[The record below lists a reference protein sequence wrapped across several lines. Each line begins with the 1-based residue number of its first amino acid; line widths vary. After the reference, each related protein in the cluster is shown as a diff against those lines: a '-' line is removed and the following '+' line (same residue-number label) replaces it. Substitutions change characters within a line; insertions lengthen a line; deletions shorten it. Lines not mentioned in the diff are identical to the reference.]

1 MVKINL
7 LDWRQELREKRR
19 KRFFAVLVLSA
30 LAAALT
36 VLAGIGVLNERVDH
50 QKARNDLLRREIAE
64 LDKQIVEIQELEKV
78 KANLLARM
86 RVIEKLQA
94 TRSAMVH
101 FFDEIVNTLPEGVY
115 LTSLRQS
122 GDEVAIDGIAE
133 SNGRISTYMKNLENS
148 QWFADPGL
156 VVIRTV
162 ERDRRRQSEFSLKV
176 KNLTIAKLTNEAAQ
190 ADAAASGAAAPKG
203 GADGGAR

>member
-7 LDWRQELREKRR
+7 LDWRQGLREKRR
-19 KRFFAVLVLSA
+19 KRFFAVLILSA

-36 VLAGIGVLNERVDH
+36 VLAGVGVLNERVDH
-50 QKARNDLLRREIAE
+50 QKARNELLRREIAE

-115 LTSLRQS
+115 LTALKQT
-122 GDEVAIDGIAE
+122 GDDIAVEGIAE
-133 SNGRISTYMKNLENS
+133 SNGRISSYMKNLEGS
-148 QWFADPGL
+148 QWFADPRL
-156 VVIRTV
+156 VVIRAV
-162 ERDRRRQSEFSLKV
+162 ERDKRRQSQFSLRV
-176 KNLTIAKLTNEAAQ
+176 KNLTIAKLKAEAQ
-190 ADAAASGAAAPKG
+190 SDAPGAIKG

>member
-19 KRFFAVLVLSA
+19 KRFFAVLILSA
-30 LAAALT
+30 LAAALA
-36 VLAGIGVLNERVDH
+36 VLAGVGVLNQRVDH
-50 QKARNDLLRREIAE
+50 QKARNDLLRKEIAD

-101 FFDEIVNTLPEGVY
+101 FFDEVVNTLPEGVY
-115 LTSLRQS
+115 LTALHQQ
-122 GDEVAIDGIAE
+122 GDEVAIDGVAE

-148 QWFADPGL
+148 LWFAEPNL
-156 VVIRTV
+156 VVIRAI
-162 ERDRRRQSEFSLKV
+162 DKDKRRQSQFSLKV
-176 KNLTIAKLTNEAAQ
+176 KNLTIAKLNAEAQ
-190 ADAAASGAAAPKG
+190 KDDSSASGAASKG

>member
-7 LDWRQELREKRR
+7 LDWRQGLREKRR
-19 KRFFAVLVLSA
+19 KRFFAVLILSA
-30 LAAALT
+30 LAAMLT
-36 VLAGIGVLNERVDH
+36 VLAGVGVLNQRVDH
-50 QKARNDLLRREIAE
+50 QKARNELLRKEIAD

-115 LTSLRQS
+115 LTTMRQQS
-122 GDEVAIDGIAE
+122 DEVAIDGIAE
-133 SNGRISTYMKNLENS
+133 SNGRISTYMKNLKNS
-148 QWFADPGL
+148 SWFA
-156 VVIRTV
+156 
-162 ERDRRRQSEFSLKV
+162 E
-176 KNLTIAKLTNEAAQ
+176 
-190 ADAAASGAAAPKG
+190 
-203 GADGGAR
+203 

>member
-36 VLAGIGVLNERVDH
+36 VLAGVGVLNERVDH

-115 LTSLRQS
+115 LTSLKQT
-122 GDEVAIDGIAE
+122 GDDVALEGIAE
-133 SNGRISTYMKNLENS
+133 SNGRISTYMKNLEAS
-148 QWFADPGL
+148 QWFSDPNL
-156 VVIRTV
+156 NIIRTV
-162 ERDRRRQSEFSLKV
+162 ERDRRRQSEFTLHV
-176 KNLTIAKLTNEAAQ
+176 KNLTVAKLTAEAQ
-190 ADAAASGAAAPKG
+190 AAENGAAAAPKG
-203 GADGGAR
+203 GTDGGAR

>member
-19 KRFFAVLVLSA
+19 KRFFAVLILSA

-36 VLAGIGVLNERVDH
+36 VLAGVGVLNERVDH
-50 QKARNDLLRREIAE
+50 QKARNELLRREIAE

-115 LTSLRQS
+115 LTSLRQT
-122 GDEVAIDGIAE
+122 GDDVAIDGIAE
-133 SNGRISTYMKNLENS
+133 SNGRISTYMKNLEGS
-148 QWFADPGL
+148 QWFTDPSL
-156 VVIRTV
+156 IVIRTV
-162 ERDRRRQSEFSLKV
+162 ERDRRRQSEFSLRV
-176 KNLTIAKLTNEAAQ
+176 KNLTIAKLTAEAQ
-190 ADAAASGAAAPKG
+190 AADAGSAAPKG
-203 GADGGAR
+203 GTSGGAR

>member
-19 KRFFAVLVLSA
+19 KRFFAVLILSA
-30 LAAALT
+30 LSALL
-36 VLAGIGVLNERVDH
+36 LALGGIGVLNQRVDH
-50 QKARNDLLRREIAE
+50 QKARNELLRHEIAD

-94 TRSAMVH
+94 SRTAMVH

-115 LTSLRQS
+115 LVSLKQTGS
-122 GDEVAIDGIAE
+122 DVAIDGIAE
-133 SNGRISTYMKNLENS
+133 SNGRISTYMKNLESS
-148 QWFADPGL
+148 QWFAEPNL

-162 ERDRRRQSEFSLKV
+162 ERDKRRQSEFSLRV
-176 KNLTIAKLTNEAAQ
+176 KNLTVAKLVESQTGEKAEPA
-190 ADAAASGAAAPKG
+190 G
-203 GADGGAR
+203 GDGGGSR